1 MRKGREITIKVIES
15 KNININRL
23 TEFFAKKYNERYIR
37 NKGEQNIK
45 S

>member
-1 MRKGREITIKVIES
+1 MGKEREITIKVIEN

-23 TEFFAKKYNERYIR
+23 TEFFTKKYNERYIR
-37 NKGEQNIK
+37 NKDEQNIK